1 MPIESP
7 EVNLSFS
14 AQAGIP
20 FSPLK
25 VADLC
30 CGIGSVTEASLLH
43 EAEVVAAADVD
54 PTALLQYDH
63 RHSGNDIRL
72 YGDLTKALHNK
83 EPESLVDVMQGI
95 DVCVAGTPCSDFSI
109 LNLNSDR
116 KCKSSSLLLT
126 VFSVL
131 TTSRLKIFVLENV
144 TELYTAQQGTLYE
157 QLVAFAADHGYSC
170 VSHIENSNR
179 YGPQSRKR
187 LWPVFVRN
195 DVEAVCG
202 SFLWSI
208 PKPVEHKSIRPFLD
222 DVSLLEAD
230 KDLRSF
236 VFHDDIRVDTRGLGV
251 IAHTGKSGP
260 RNAAYSIDYACP
272 TVTSGHITIFDD

>member
-1 MPIESP
+1 M
-7 EVNLSFS
+7 
-14 AQAGIP
+14 
-20 FSPLK
+20 
-25 VADLC
+25 
-30 CGIGSVTEASLLH
+30 
-43 EAEVVAAADVD
+43 
-54 PTALLQYDH
+54 
-63 RHSGNDIRL
+63 
-72 YGDLTKALHNK
+72 
-83 EPESLVDVMQGI
+83 
-95 DVCVAGTPCSDFSI
+95 
-109 LNLNSDR
+109 
-116 KCKSSSLLLT
+116 
-126 VFSVL
+126 
-131 TTSRLKIFVLENV
+131 

-195 DVEAVCG
+195 DVEAVCV

-222 DVSLLEAD
+222 DVSLLGAD

-236 VFHDDIRVDTRGLGV
+236 VFHDEVRVDARGLGV

-260 RNAAYSIDYACP
+260 RNAAYSVDYACP
-272 TVTSGHITIFDD
+272 HTTLWNLNVKKYFGHMVCYI

>member
-1 MPIESP
+1 M
-7 EVNLSFS
+7 
-14 AQAGIP
+14 
-20 FSPLK
+20 
-25 VADLC
+25 
-30 CGIGSVTEASLLH
+30 
-43 EAEVVAAADVD
+43 
-54 PTALLQYDH
+54 
-63 RHSGNDIRL
+63 
-72 YGDLTKALHNK
+72 
-83 EPESLVDVMQGI
+83 
-95 DVCVAGTPCSDFSI
+95 
-109 LNLNSDR
+109 
-116 KCKSSSLLLT
+116 
-126 VFSVL
+126 
-131 TTSRLKIFVLENV
+131 

-222 DVSLLEAD
+222 DVSLLGAD

-236 VFHDDIRVDTRGLGV
+236 VFHDEVRVDARGLGV

-260 RNAAYSIDYACP
+260 RNAAYSVDYACP
-272 TVTSGHITIFDD
+272 HTTLWNLNVKKYFGHMDCYI